1 MAAKNATTDTE
12 DASAG
17 DGIDLADA
25 PLPPNAAATGA
36 TATSL
41 AIRGGGNGSA
51 GGGGGGINGGG
62 SGSPVPPG
70 GEDRAALHD
79 IAQARYLN
87 YALSVITSRALPDVR
102 DGMKP
107 VHRRIIFTMWQNGLR
122 ADAKHRKCA
131 TVVGDVMGRY
141 HPHGDGSIYEAL
153 VRMAQPFVMR
163 ATLVDGS
170 GNFGSMDGDPAAA
183 MRYTECRLTP
193 IAAETINEIGQG
205 TVHFRPNYDG
215 TKEEPV
221 VLPSKVPNLLLN
233 GSAGIAVGMATNI
246 PPHNLGEVCNALLK
260 LLDEPEIQENRLVA
274 NDAVRGPDFPTGGQV
289 LNTRDELKEIY
300 RTGQGPIKMRATW
313 EKGVATRSAQVVYVT
328 SVPYGVNK
336 AELVEAIAQI
346 VINRKMPLILDVKD
360 ISTDDVRIELQLKKD
375 AETEKV
381 MAYLFKHTLLQTNF
395 NVNLTCLIPTD
406 NPEVGRPERL
416 GLKAILWHFL
426 HFRLDV
432 VTRRL
437 GHELEQLKKRI
448 HTLEGF
454 AFAFD
459 ILDDLIKI
467 IRASDG
473 KADAANRI
481 LKKYGVDPHG
491 PRKPADDGLD
501 PEQTDDILELKL
513 YRLAKLEIN
522 LIREE
527 LEQKEKR
534 AKEIRR
540 LLDEET
546 AVGRWG
552 IVRSEIE
559 ELAKTY
565 GKEPK
570 NKRRTL
576 IAQAE
581 NEVEYSAEDFIVAED
596 NHVLV
601 TADGWVKRQKEINP
615 ETTRL
620 REGDRVLSLVAGST
634 RATVAFFTNYGTAY
648 TARVIDIPATT
659 GYGEPIQKLFKLK
672 DGEKVITAVSLDERL
687 LKNEAIAPD
696 PKHPEAAPKQHGIA
710 VTSDGY
716 AMRFGLEAYKEVS
729 TKAGRRYAKPL
740 EAAEVILAA
749 VVSGDETVIAASQN
763 RRALLCK
770 ADEVNYLSGPGKGVL
785 LIKLGTSDK
794 LMAAVTATSDRD
806 TLTVKTS
813 MGGEQRLNTA
823 RFKVTGRGGLGHEFV
838 SRGQIVEVVME
849 PVAAPAALVG
859 KSP

>member
-1 MAAKNATTDTE
+1 MAVKRSETQSE
-12 DASAG
+12 DNVGLFEGAG
-17 DGIDLADA
+17 S
-25 PLPPNAAATGA
+25 N
-36 TATSL
+36 
-41 AIRGGGNGSA
+41 GNGSGK
-51 GGGGGGINGGG
+51 GGGGGP
-62 SGSPVPPG
+62 GSPSSAG
-70 GEDRAALHD
+70 GEDRANLHE
-79 IAQARYLN
+79 IAQTRYLN

-107 VHRRIIFTMWQNGLR
+107 VHRRIIYTMWQNGLR
-122 ADAKHRKCA
+122 ATEKHRKCA

-215 TKEEPV
+215 TRDEPV

-246 PPHNLGEVCNALLK
+246 PPHNLGELCSALLK
-260 LLDEPEIQENRLVA
+260 LIEDPEIKEYQLVA
-274 NDAVRGPDFPTGGQV
+274 NDAVRGPDFPTGGQI
-289 LNTRDELKEIY
+289 LNTRDELREIY
-300 RTGQGPIKMRATW
+300 KTGQGAIRMRATF
-313 EKGVATRSAQVVYVT
+313 EKGASTRAAQIIYIT

-336 AELVEAIAQI
+336 AELVAAIAEI
-346 VINRKMPLILDVKD
+346 VVSRKMPLLLDVKD

-381 MAYLFKHTLLQTNF
+381 MAFLFKHTLLQTNF
-395 NVNLTCLIPTD
+395 NVNLTCLVPTD

-426 HFRLDV
+426 HFRLEM
-432 VTRRL
+432 VTQRL
-437 GHELEQLKKRI
+437 GHELEQLNKRI

-467 IRASDG
+467 IRASEG
-473 KADAANRI
+473 KADAAARI
-481 LKKYGVDPHG
+481 LKKYGVAPHG
-491 PRKPADDGLD
+491 PRKPKDDGLD
-501 PEQTDDILELKL
+501 PDQVEEILELKL

-522 LIREE
+522 LIRDE
-527 LEQKEKR
+527 LAERNKR
-534 AKEIRR
+534 AREIRR
-540 LLDEET
+540 LLDEEE
-546 AVGRWG
+546 AKGRWG
-552 IVRSEIE
+552 IVKQEIE

-576 IAQAE
+576 IEAIE
-581 NEVEYSAEDFIVAED
+581 NEVEYSAEDFIVDED

-601 TADGWVKRQKEINP
+601 TADGWVKRQKEINI

-620 REGDRVLSLVAGST
+620 REGDRILSLVAGST
-634 RATVAFFTNYGTAY
+634 RATIVFFSSTGTAY
-648 TARVIDIPATT
+648 SARIIDIPATT

-672 DGEKVITAVSLDERL
+672 DGEKIVAAVSLDDRL
-687 LKNEAIAPD
+687 LPAKVTAVDEKKPD
-696 PKHPEAAPKQHGIA
+696 AAPKMHGFA
-710 VTSDGY
+710 VTGDGY
-716 AMRFGLEAYKEVS
+716 ALRFGLDNFREVS
-729 TKAGRRYAKPL
+729 TKSGRRYARPA
-740 EAAEVILAA
+740 EGAEVTLAA
-749 VVSGDETVIAASQN
+749 VVSGDEIVIAASQN
-763 RRALLCK
+763 RRAMVCK
-770 ADEVNYLSGPGKGVL
+770 INEINFLGGPGKGVL
-785 LIKLGTSDK
+785 LIKLEKGDK
-794 LMAAVTATSDRD
+794 LLAAITATSDRD

-813 MGGEQRLNTA
+813 MGGEQRLNTG
-823 RFKVTGRGGLGHEFV
+823 RYKVTGRGGKGHEVV
-838 SRGQIVEVVME
+838 SRGQIVEVIHE
-849 PVAAPAALVG
+849 PVAAPPAL
-859 KSP
+859 